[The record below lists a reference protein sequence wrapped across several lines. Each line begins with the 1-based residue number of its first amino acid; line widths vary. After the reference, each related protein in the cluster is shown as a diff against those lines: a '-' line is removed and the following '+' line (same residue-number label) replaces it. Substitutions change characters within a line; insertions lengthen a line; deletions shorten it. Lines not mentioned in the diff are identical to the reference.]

1 MKYFFSKIEAKLC
14 MAHVFLKCFGLI
26 FGPRRVGAVQFSIL
40 PKLRETKIA
49 THFYPLSACFHSLY
63 PLKTFLFLNGSMCFN
78 KLIPR
83 RFVNYVKF

>member
-26 FGPRRVGAVQFSIL
+26 FRPRRVGAAVQFSIL
-40 PKLRETKIA
+40 PKLRKTKIA

-63 PLKTFLFLNGSMCFN
+63 PLKNIFVFKWLNMFQQINSKKIC
-78 KLIPR
+78 KL
-83 RFVNYVKF
+83 